1 MHIWVWLWNYVLHLS
16 KWDFSVC
23 SSVSTKSISEFQS
36 HVPFHGCRG
45 KQCDTLTHSRGE
57 KKISICSKV
66 KTKDT
71 NKRYDEDKSTWKER
85 MLPALDFAFSSL
97 KLCSWRTY
105 SYISFWLCKEIARS
119 PWCEQLIRFLFSYTE
134 KDSLWNVS
142 LLFPENMGSN
152 VYVLSS
158 SLACSERETS
168 E

>member
-1 MHIWVWLWNYVLHLS
+1 MFFSINKKYLWISVPCALS
-16 KWDFSVC
+16 RMQRQTLWH
-23 SSVSTKSISEFQS
+23 TN
-36 HVPFHGCRG
+36 PFKGR
-45 KQCDTLTHSRGE
+45 
-57 KKISICSKV
+57 KKKKSICSKVKKV

-71 NKRYDEDKSTWKER
+71 NKRYDEDKSTWNGR

-105 SYISFWLCKEIARS
+105 SYVCFWLCKEIARS
-119 PWCEQLIRFLFSYTE
+119 LWCEQLIRFLFSYTE